1 MVVRERPDQPAGRAP
16 AALLVRLQLGGVRG
30 RRAAR
35 AAIQSLARRQRVG
48 QGRARLVMPGR
59 SVRSRPYLGSD
70 VPPFSSQEEAHE
82 LDPDEQPTVELPAL
96 EQAEPEQ
103 HKEAA

>member
-1 MVVRERPDQPAGRAP
+1 M
-16 AALLVRLQLGGVRG
+16 
-30 RRAAR
+30 
-35 AAIQSLARRQRVG
+35 
-48 QGRARLVMPGR
+48 
-59 SVRSRPYLGSD
+59 
-70 VPPFSSQEEAHE
+70 PPFSSQEEAHE